1 MTHHD
6 RSWTITLRCFAA
18 SLLLTP
24 CCFAQHPAISRFEGR
39 YAISVEGC
47 LDQASR
53 AFELGGFSVAHVVDP
68 QRYHVVYAYHGTVM
82 AALACN
88 EAPGGMTWVN
98 IFVASSPGDNAV
110 TTREAQSLLDR
121 MERLCAGAMA
131 PQQEVAVTLA
141 EAPAPAKSAEAQSA
155 TAAAPAP
162 SLMNPSTLRAKAPD
176 LYRVKFTTTHGDFAV
191 EVHRAWA
198 PLGADRFYN
207 LVVNNFFT
215 DAAFFRYVPRFI
227 VQFGLPANPA
237 VAGVWQNANIQ
248 DDPVK
253 QSNHRGT
260 LVFATA
266 GPSTRTTQLFINV
279 NDNGAL
285 DGQGFA
291 PFGTVTEGMNVV
303 DGFYSGYGESPD
315 QGRIRAEGK
324 AYLDQSFPKLDSI
337 KSATITWE
345 IAPRTEGAQNS
356 VDGSLAL
363 GSVYVSAQNAGD
375 RLQLNAS
382 DGSFSLQESGQKF
395 SGTYTVNGNVLKLHV
410 VQLGKDVDIAIDG
423 RKLIVNGEEIWVQPS
438 R

>member
-1 MTHHD
+1 
-6 RSWTITLRCFAA
+6 
-18 SLLLTP
+18 
-24 CCFAQHPAISRFEGR
+24 
-39 YAISVEGC
+39 
-47 LDQASR
+47 
-53 AFELGGFSVAHVVDP
+53 
-68 QRYHVVYAYHGTVM
+68 
-82 AALACN
+82 
-88 EAPGGMTWVN
+88 
-98 IFVASSPGDNAV
+98 
-110 TTREAQSLLDR
+110 
-121 MERLCAGAMA
+121 
-131 PQQEVAVTLA
+131 
-141 EAPAPAKSAEAQSA
+141 
-155 TAAAPAP
+155 
-162 SLMNPSTLRAKAPD
+162 
-176 LYRVKFTTTHGDFAV
+176 
-191 EVHRAWA
+191 
-198 PLGADRFYN
+198 
-207 LVVNNFFT
+207 
-215 DAAFFRYVPRFI
+215 
-227 VQFGLPANPA
+227 
-237 VAGVWQNANIQ
+237 
-248 DDPVK
+248 
-253 QSNHRGT
+253 
-260 LVFATA
+260 
-266 GPSTRTTQLFINV
+266 LFINV